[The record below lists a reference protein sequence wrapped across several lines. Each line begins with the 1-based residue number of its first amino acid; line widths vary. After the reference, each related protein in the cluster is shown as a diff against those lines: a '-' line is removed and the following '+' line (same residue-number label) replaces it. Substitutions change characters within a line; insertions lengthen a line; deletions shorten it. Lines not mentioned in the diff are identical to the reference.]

1 MINYEKY
8 IKEIFEKMD
17 EDEKEIVKLNIMT
30 IGKTGAGKST
40 LINSVFGEEIM
51 ETGIGTP
58 ITKQIEKVEVPGNPV
73 TIYDTRGLELD
84 EFAQEETRNQIV
96 EEINRRAVIDDADE
110 RVHMIW
116 YCINAGSNRIE
127 EYEIELIDKMSKIAP
142 VIIVLTQS
150 IGKEAIEFAKSI
162 KNMGV
167 NYDGLISLLAEDYD
181 LGGIKIDAHGLN
193 ELVDMTYGMLD
204 EGHRRSFV
212 NAQKVDMK
220 KKADISADHIR
231 KAMKAAALVG
241 ATPIPFSDAGVLVPL
256 QSIMLGKITHNF
268 GFDKDENMVKA
279 VLSGVIGM
287 GGTTV
292 LGRSIVA
299 NALKFIPGGAVVG
312 GAISGSTAAI
322 VTGALGYAYVN
333 VLTYVSNEKKEGR
346 IVSTEFITDLMSKY
360 FKEESMKGPKLLKGM
375 KSSEEE
381 SDDNKE

>member
-1 MINYEKY
+1 MINYDKY

-17 EDEKEIVKLNIMT
+17 EDEKEIRKLNIMT

-40 LINSVFGEEIM
+40 LINAVFGEEIL

-58 ITKQIEKVEVPGNPV
+58 VTQEIEKVEMPGNPV
-73 TIYDTRGLELD
+73 TIYDTKGLELD
-84 EFAQEETRNQIV
+84 RFAQEETRAQIIG
-96 EEINRRAVIDDADE
+96 EIDRRALLGDPDQRI
-110 RVHMIW
+110 HMIW
-116 YCINAGSNRIE
+116 YCINSGTNRIE
-127 EYEIELIDKMSKIAP
+127 EYEIDLIDKMSKIAP
-142 VIIVLTQS
+142 VIVVLTQS
-150 IGKEAIEFAKSI
+150 MGREAIEFAKSI

-167 NYDGLISLLAEDYD
+167 NYDGIISLMAQDYD
-181 LGGIKIDAHGLN
+181 LGGIEIEAHGLN

-204 EGHRRSFV
+204 EGLRRSFI
-212 NAQKVDMK
+212 NAQRVDMK
-220 KKADISADHIR
+220 KKAEISAEHIK

-256 QSIMLGKITHNF
+256 QSIMLGKITHNY
-268 GFDKDENMVKA
+268 GFDKDESLVKA

-292 LGRSIVA
+292 LGRSIVS
-299 NALKFIPGGAVVG
+299 NALKFIPGGALVG

-333 VLTYVSNEKKEGR
+333 VLTYVSDERKQGR

-360 FKEESMKGPKLLKGM
+360 FKEESMKGAQLLKGL
-375 KSSEEE
+375 KSSEEKPD
-381 SDDNKE
+381 DDNE